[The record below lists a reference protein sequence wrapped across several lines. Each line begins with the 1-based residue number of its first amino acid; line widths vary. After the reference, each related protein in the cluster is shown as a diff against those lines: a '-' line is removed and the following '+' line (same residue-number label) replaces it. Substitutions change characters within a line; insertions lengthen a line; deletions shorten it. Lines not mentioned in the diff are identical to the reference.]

1 MKWTLD
7 KEREERDSG
16 VIMVGTSAQQCEH
29 DAQAF
34 FVY

>member
-7 KEREERDSG
+7 KERDSG
-16 VIMVGTSAQQCEH
+16 VIMFGTSAQRCEH